1 MNSIKYIMVF
11 VTAKDKPQAQKIA
24 DGLLKD
30 RLAACVN
37 IIRDVRSFFWWQGKI
52 DEAGEVLLVIKTKKV
67 LLKKVVLK
75 VKALHSYDVPEVIAL
90 PVVGGNY
97 DYLKWIDESVD

>member
-24 DGLLKD
+24 NELLKD

-52 DEAGEVLLVIKTKKV
+52 DEAGEVLLVIKTKKA